1 MAKSVVKFEHV
12 SKSFYIQE
20 ERTFKDLIPSLI
32 MGRDIMKL
40 HEVLKN
46 VSFEIT
52 QGETVGIVGKNG
64 AGKSTTL
71 KLIAGVT
78 YSNSGKVRV
87 TGKVAPLIELG
98 AGFHHELTG
107 YENIFLNAAILGMH
121 KKEIEAKIND
131 IISFSE
137 LGEYIHTPVKRYS
150 SGMYMRLGFSV
161 AIFTQAPILLIDE
174 VLAVGDILF
183 QKKCLDYL
191 KQMKARH
198 DRTIIF
204 VSHDE
209 KSVLDFC
216 DRAILISDGK
226 ILGDDKPKEIFKTY
240 HETLGID
247 FEMP

>member
-1 MAKSVVKFEHV
+1 MPKTVVKFEHV
-12 SKSFYIQE
+12 NKSFFIQE
-20 ERTFKDLIPSLI
+20 ERTFKDLIPSLLS
-32 MGRDIMKL
+32 GRSVMKL
-40 HEVLKN
+40 HEVLKDVN
-46 VSFEIT
+46 FEIT

-64 AGKSTTL
+64 AGKSTML

-78 YSNSGKVRV
+78 YPNYGKVTV
-87 TGKVAPLIELG
+87 HGKVAPLIELG
-98 AGFHHELTG
+98 AGFHQELTG

-121 KKEIEAKIND
+121 KEEIESRVQD
-131 IISFSE
+131 IIDFSE

-191 KQMKARH
+191 KKMKSSR

-204 VSHDE
+204 VSHAE
-209 KSVLDFC
+209 KAVTDFC
-216 DRAILISDGK
+216 DRAILISEGQ
-226 ILGDDKPKEIFKTY
+226 IIGDSKPEEIFKTY

-247 FEMP
+247 FQMQ